1 MVDEGEPGTGGGPSP
16 MRFVGV
22 GFELIVPIL
31 LGMYLGHLLE
41 RWLEIEPWGLVGGAL
56 LGILTGFVQFFR
68 SVLPPRDRGGGHGQD
83 GA

>member
-1 MVDEGEPGTGGGPSP
+1 MDEGDPGTGGGLSP

-22 GFELIVPIL
+22 GVELIVPIL
-31 LGMYLGHLLE
+31 VGMYVGHRLDG
-41 RWLEIEPWGLVGGAL
+41 WLEIEPWGLVGGAV

-68 SVLPPRDRGGGHGQD
+68 SVLPPRPRGDGKDQD

>member
-1 MVDEGEPGTGGGPSP
+1 MDDGEPGTGGGLSP

-31 LGMYLGHLLE
+31 VGLYLGHRLDG
-41 RWLEIEPWGLVGGAL
+41 WLEIEPWGLVGGAV
-56 LGILTGFVQFFR
+56 LGMLTGFVQFFR
-68 SVLPPRDRGGGHGQD
+68 SVLPPRRRGGGPDQD